1 MPKFK
6 NSNATFWVNF
16 GPFLVIFAHCAEAA
30 LQLKSTNDC
39 NNHFTSCTTWFRPAS
54 QIDTRFRLSII
65 VTWPFHL
72 ALQQSSVAAGQT
84 NLAKKIP
91 KMNFL
96 GDLFFP
102 HDQAFCKVNLLSDLY
117 FTWLD
122 CTQNWPKYLYFLKA
136 KLRTAV
142 ENSQKK
148 SHSALRAKRATFWV
162 DKSSSKMP
170 KMVYSGEVFL
180 KP

>member
-1 MPKFK
+1 MPNFK
-6 NSNATFWVNF
+6 NSNAEFWVIF

-72 ALQQSSVAAGQT
+72 ALQQSTQSSVAAGQT

-96 GDLFFP
+96 GYLFFP

-122 CTQNWPKYLYFLKA
+122 CTQKCPKYLYFLKA
-136 KLRTAV
+136 ELYTAV

-148 SHSALRAKRATFWV
+148 SHSALRAKRATFTFWM
-162 DKSSSKMP
+162 DKISSKMP
-170 KMVYSGEVFL
+170 KIVNF
-180 KP
+180 